1 MQDIKF
7 KAEKSTIG
15 MLTGALGLYMTAAMW
30 FEFNEALGF
39 YLGPSL
45 GVIIGTIVF
54 LLYQSNKNVKE
65 FSLGGNYDTSERT
78 SGVVQ
83 ADGRVYQTDSY
94 IEPGRNPVGY
104 IAIIYV
110 IIIILSEL
118 TWSDLII

>member
-30 FEFNEALGF
+30 FEFNEAVGF

-54 LLYQSNKNVKE
+54 LLYQSKKNIRE
-65 FSLGGNYDTSERT
+65 FTQDGNYNTSEST
-78 SGVVQ
+78 EYVIHE
-83 ADGRVYQTDSY
+83 DGRNYEVDGWM
-94 IEPGRNPVGY
+94 EPGRNAVGY

-118 TWSDLII
+118 TWSDLLI

>member
-1 MQDIKF
+1 MEDIKF

-54 LLYQSNKNVKE
+54 LIYQSNKNIKE
-65 FSLGGNYDTSERT
+65 FSFGGNYDTSERT
-78 SGVVQ
+78 ASVQQ
-83 ADGRVYQTDSY
+83 ADGRVYQTDGH
-94 IEPGRNPVGY
+94 IEPGRNALGY
-104 IAIIYV
+104 IAIIY
-110 IIIILSEL
+110 IIIILLSEL
-118 TWSDLII
+118 TWSNLII

>member
-7 KAEKSTIG
+7 RAEKSTIS

-54 LLYQSNKNVKE
+54 LIYQSNKNVKE
-65 FSLGGNYDTSERT
+65 FSFGGNYDTSERT
-78 SGVVQ
+78 AGVEQ
-83 ADGRVYQTDSY
+83 ADGRVYQTDGY
-94 IEPGRNPVGY
+94 IEPGRNAVGY

-118 TWSDLII
+118 TWSNLII

>member
-39 YLGPSL
+39 FLGPSL

>member
-30 FEFNEALGF
+30 FEFNEAVGF

-54 LLYQSNKNVKE
+54 LLYQSKKNIRE
-65 FSLGGNYDTSERT
+65 FTQDGNYNTSEST
-78 SGVVQ
+78 EYVIHE
-83 ADGRVYQTDSY
+83 DGRSY
-94 IEPGRNPVGY
+94 EVDGWMEPGRNAVGY

-118 TWSDLII
+118 TWSDLLI